1 MDIHALKQWLVVIDN
16 LMTNDKI
23 SFKELLARITTGNTT
38 SLSNLITS
46 KEQEYEM
53 RAQTLKR
60 LAFVILSSEMDQYSA
75 QLNEIQERLSENLR
89 LSQAPVV
96 HVQVFACYRVLLIR
110 MKPSSFVSM
119 WPPMITEL
127 VQVLT
132 QIEQQINGSNTNS
145 MDDLKGS
152 RDDHWMQLYLAASK
166 LLETLCTLP
175 SGYVTQFQMCRWAF
189 VAALSTSS
197 LADIF
202 VPFAVKINNLLNLKY
217 PELALTDREMSSASL
232 FNVKTLTSFQE
243 LYPSLTRWPLN
254 TKPRNV
260 L

>member
-23 SFKELLARITTGNTT
+23 SFKELLGLFFIKYLKTFLARITTGNTT

-60 LAFVILSSEMDQYSA
+60 LAFVILSSGMDQYSA

-127 VQVLT
+127 V
-132 QIEQQINGSNTNS
+132 
-145 MDDLKGS
+145 D
-152 RDDHWMQLYLAASK
+152 
-166 LLETLCTLP
+166 
-175 SGYVTQFQMCRWAF
+175 F
-189 VAALSTSS
+189 
-197 LADIF
+197 
-202 VPFAVKINNLLNLKY
+202 KY
-217 PELALTDREMSSASL
+217 FFL
-232 FNVKTLTSFQE
+232 
-243 LYPSLTRWPLN
+243 
-254 TKPRNV
+254 
-260 L
+260 